1 MGTRHADRI
10 WMIGGAAV
18 VALLVV
24 AGWYL
29 LIRPQYTATDD
40 VHSQTRDTQV
50 QLVTLRKRITEL
62 KKQQANLDTI
72 EAALAKRQKAL
83 PADSGVPAFL
93 RQLQAAGTATGV
105 DVTGVAVSSPTQ
117 LANPPAVWSLPIT
130 LTAKGTAAALVS
142 FLTTLQTG
150 QARAVL
156 IEKANLTP
164 LTDTADSSTPTGSL
178 SMSISLK
185 AFVATTSGTAPT
197 MPAK

>member
-40 VHSQTRDTQV
+40 VHAQTRDTQV

-83 PADSGVPAFL
+83 P
-93 RQLQAAGTATGV
+93 GTATGV